1 MSPRFSCI
9 EFACSSSTPVINVI
23 HSLVSRSARVFSPH
37 APLTLPRSTQFI
49 EVFFIQVCKP
59 PKTPRNPHQLAK
71 MSADKLPKALQATE
85 DDIQLLLAAQCHL
98 GTKNCDKSM
107 ENYVWKRRA
116 DG

>member
-9 EFACSSSTPVINVI
+9 EFACSSSTQFIKVI
-23 HSLVSRSARVFSPH
+23 HSLVSRSARVFSP
-37 APLTLPRSTQFI
+37 PRTANPAQI
-49 EVFFIQVCKP
+49 DTVHRGFFIQVCKP